1 MTARGKIDR
10 RPYLGFTMG
19 DPAGIGPEVLAK
31 ALARPEVSRLCRP
44 LVIGSPAVM
53 EQTVKA
59 LRLPLRIVEVPSYGH
74 EATLGRKREVP
85 VLDPLERP
93 LRKFAVGKVSS
104 VAGAASVAYI
114 KMAVKLAQA
123 DCIDAVVT
131 GPINKEAMNKA
142 GFDYPGHTELLA
154 ELTGSEEV
162 GMMILGGP
170 LKIMFVTTHVADGGS
185 DRTGHPAG
193 RPGSTRVLRR
203 EAS

>member
-1 MTARGKIDR
+1 MWNRKIVGNRARGKIDR

-74 EATLGRKREVP
+74 EATLGRRREVP

-93 LRKFAVGKVSS
+93 LRKPTASMPSS
-104 VAGAASVAYI
+104 
-114 KMAVKLAQA
+114 
-123 DCIDAVVT
+123 
-131 GPINKEAMNKA
+131 P
-142 GFDYPGHTELLA
+142 
-154 ELTGSEEV
+154 
-162 GMMILGGP
+162 
-170 LKIMFVTTHVADGGS
+170 
-185 DRTGHPAG
+185 DR
-193 RPGSTRVLRR
+193 STRKR
-203 EAS
+203 